1 MSDTQRCFH
10 CGQDVPAGVHYSVE
24 IDHVAQPMCCAG
36 CEAVAQAIVANN
48 LTDFY
53 RFRTENAA
61 TPQALVPDAL
71 RELQVYDNDQL
82 QKTFVRHVDQ
92 PNKTQT
98 HQQADIREAS
108 LILEGIV
115 CAACVWLNEQH
126 VQALAGVLHFKI
138 NYTTQRASLTWDNQ
152 QLQLSDVLKAIS
164 NLGYYAHPFDPNR
177 LESVQ
182 KKEKSAALRRIAI
195 AGLGMMQVM
204 MLSLALYVGEV
215 SDMSETMQQ
224 FIRWISLIIATV
236 VVFFAANVFFVSAWR
251 DLRRRHFGM
260 DVPVALAMGAAYSA
274 SIWATVTQTGEIYF
288 DSVIMF
294 SFFLLTGRYL
304 EMTARHRA
312 GQVAEA
318 LVRLM
323 PATTHRIRDG
333 KQETIAVSELEKD
346 DIVLIKSGE
355 TIPADGYV
363 VAGES
368 HVNESLLT
376 GESLPLAKKIG
387 SKLVGGTVNMDS
399 PLQMRVDHVGEST
412 VLSAIIR
419 LLERAQQEKPH
430 LAKLADRIASWFVV
444 GLLLVASSVFAY
456 WSFHQAEEAFWI
468 TLSVLVV
475 TCPCALSLATPT
487 ALTVATSVLTE
498 KGILTTRGHALE
510 TLSKLT
516 HVIFDKTGTLTHGRL
531 HVVDV
536 QIADSQDQDQLF
548 ALVNALEQGSN
559 HPIAKALQ
567 MATADSACNHPTIH
581 DLTAI
586 SGKGVQAFVDGQC
599 YRLGTAHYITELC
612 GDAIEEPLASPLAS
626 TTHSTQTTAKTSAQ
640 TSAVYLAS
648 DSGILATFYL
658 QDELREEAQAAIQS
672 LQQAGIKVHLL
683 SGDQQHVVDHVAEK
697 LAISTAKGGLL
708 PDDKL
713 QHIQQ
718 LQAQGHCVAMI
729 GDGVNDAPVLAAA
742 NVSLA
747 MGRGSQLAQASADM
761 VLLSENLQHIP
772 IALQTAKNM
781 QGIIRQNFAW
791 AIGYNFTA
799 IPLAAAGWVAPW
811 MAAIGMSLSSLLVVL
826 NASRLKG
833 LMK

>member
-10 CGQDVPAGVHYSVE
+10 CGQAVPEGVHYSVE
-24 IDHVAQPMCCAG
+24 IDQVAQPMCCAG

-71 RELQVYDNDQL
+71 RELQVYDNAQL

-92 PNKTQT
+92 PDKTQT
-98 HQQADIREAS
+98 NKTADIREAS

-126 VQALAGVLHFKI
+126 VQAMTGVMHFKI

-164 NLGYYAHPFDPNR
+164 DLGYYAHPFDPNR

-323 PATTHRIRDG
+323 PATAHRIREG

-376 GESLPLAKKIG
+376 GESLPLAKKSG

-536 QIADSQDQDQLF
+536 QMVESQNQDQLF

-567 MATADSACNHPTIH
+567 LATADTAGDPPKIH
-581 DLTAI
+581 DLTAV
-586 SGKGVQAFVDGQC
+586 SGKGVQAFVDGEC
-599 YRLGTAHYITELC
+599 YRLGTLNYIAELC
-612 GDAIEEPLASPLAS
+612 GDITQQPSANTGHA
-626 TTHSTQTTAKTSAQ
+626 TQTTAQATV
-640 TSAVYLAS
+640 VYLAS
-648 DSGILATFYL
+648 SSGLLATFYL
-658 QDELREEAQAAIQS
+658 QDELREEAQVTIKR
-672 LQQAGIKVHLL
+672 LQQAGIEVHLL
-683 SGDQQHVVDHVAEK
+683 SGDQQNVVDHVAEK
-697 LAISTAKGGLL
+697 LMISTAKGGLL

-772 IALQTAKNM
+772 LALQTAKNM

-799 IPLAAAGWVAPW
+799 IPLAAAGWIAPW

-826 NASRLKG
+826 NAGRLKG

>member
-10 CGQDVPAGVHYSVE
+10 CGQTVPEGVHYSVE
-24 IDHVAQPMCCAG
+24 IDQVAQPMCCAG

-71 RELQVYDNDQL
+71 RELQVYDNAQL
-82 QKTFVRHVDQ
+82 QKTFVRHVEQ
-92 PNKTQT
+92 PDKTQT
-98 HQQADIREAS
+98 NKTADIREAS

-126 VQALAGVLHFKI
+126 VQAMAGVMHFKI

-164 NLGYYAHPFDPNR
+164 DLGYYAHPFDPNR

-251 DLRRRHFGM
+251 DLRRWHFGM

-323 PATTHRIRDG
+323 PATAHRIREG
-333 KQETIAVSELEKD
+333 KQETIAVSELEKND
-346 DIVLIKSGE
+346 MVLIKSGE

-368 HVNESLLT
+368 YVNESLLT
-376 GESLPLAKKIG
+376 GESLPLAKKSG

-536 QIADSQDQDQLF
+536 QMAESQDQDQLF

-567 MATADSACNHPTIH
+567 IATADTASDQPKIH
-581 DLTAI
+581 DLTAV
-586 SGKGVQAFVDGQC
+586 SGKGVQAFVDGEC
-599 YRLGTAHYITELC
+599 YRLGTLSYIAELC
-612 GDAIEEPLASPLAS
+612 GDTIQQPSAS
-626 TTHSTQTTAKTSAQ
+626 TGHATQTT
-640 TSAVYLAS
+640 AVYLAS
-648 DSGILATFYL
+648 SSGLLATFYL
-658 QDELREEAQAAIQS
+658 QDELREEAQVTIKR
-672 LQQAGIKVHLL
+672 LQQAGIEVHLL
-683 SGDQQHVVDHVAEK
+683 SGDQQNVVDHVAEK
-697 LAISTAKGGLL
+697 LTISTAKGGLL

-772 IALQTAKNM
+772 LALQTAKNM

-799 IPLAAAGWVAPW
+799 IPLAAAGWIAPW

-826 NASRLKG
+826 NAGRLKG